1 MKKFIKMHVKIFI
14 YVKFLHDICRIQ
26 IYDWLIDWCLMSSE
40 QFFSYIQDEKK
51 KLNATGIETRKGDGY
66 GRTI

>member
-26 IYDWLIDWCLMSSE
+26 IYIKTKFIYVLRQKINFRASLRNWKNDFL
-40 QFFSYIQDEKK
+40 
-51 KLNATGIETRKGDGY
+51 A
-66 GRTI
+66 